1 MSIPEP
7 EPEPELTDTLR
18 CPACVGHLRPV
29 PDVDQGSLVC
39 SKCGEEFPVI
49 RSIPRLLL
57 SPFREALLGNGTAA
71 EQMNG
76 SCRLL

>member
-7 EPEPELTDTLR
+7 ELSDTLR
-18 CPACVGHLRPV
+18 CPACAGQLRPV
-29 PDVDQGSLVC
+29 RDVEEGFLVC

-57 SPFREALLGNGTAA
+57 SPFRESLLRVHATAP
-71 EQMNG
+71 G
-76 SCRLL
+76 